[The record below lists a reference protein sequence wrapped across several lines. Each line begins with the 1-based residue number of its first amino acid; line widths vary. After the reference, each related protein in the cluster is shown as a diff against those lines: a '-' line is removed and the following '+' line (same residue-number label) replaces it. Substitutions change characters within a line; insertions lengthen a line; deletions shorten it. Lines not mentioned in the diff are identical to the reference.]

1 MGNSLSSLEEQ
12 VYVAAASNDSATL
25 QKLLDR
31 VQNQQ
36 PVVNRRLLEF
46 RDHDGRTPLI
56 VAAAR
61 NHEHCVQLAKGDT
74 ALHEAAR
81 NGDTHA
87 PVCDLLLRYGRCQL
101 PALPLPLLAAGSFEI
116 MDKMREKAL
125 WLGMVAVKSTKYGGL
140 TMPFKNRYMVVVP
153 HFPCPEPDGAP
164 ELQPSRKQ
172 GGCACCP
179 NPSKPAAVTPCGA
192 VPAWSQLWVFKSNKA
207 LQPKWRVSLGGA
219 SCSQA
224 TSTDVIL

>member
-61 NHEHCVQLAKGDT
+61 NHEHCVQLLLEHGASVHFMNYLAEAKGDT

-87 PVCDLLLRYGRCQL
+87 PVCDLLLRYGANPFLANSVGRT
-101 PALPLPLLAAGSFEI
+101 PLEEAMQAGSFEI

-125 WLGMVAVKSTKYGGL
+125 WLGMVAVKVRGGR
-140 TMPFKNRYMVVVP
+140 N
-153 HFPCPEPDGAP
+153 A
-164 ELQPSRKQ
+164 
-172 GGCACCP
+172 
-179 NPSKPAAVTPCGA
+179 
-192 VPAWSQLWVFKSNKA
+192 
-207 LQPKWRVSLGGA
+207 
-219 SCSQA
+219 
-224 TSTDVIL
+224 